1 MLMRHVAV
9 AAAFAAAPA
18 YAGETPVHNWTG
30 VYIGANIGGGWA
42 SNGVDYAPN
51 DPQASNLFFAGGKPP
66 PASFDLSGVLGG
78 VQLGYN
84 HRVGSAWLIGV
95 EADFEGSGVSGSG
108 STSGVFAPYYTA
120 PFNAPVQQRL
130 DWFGTLRA
138 RLGYLPT
145 NNLLVYGTTGFA
157 YGRVVQR
164 GSWDTNTPFAFGG
177 GAYDVNCFGAS
188 PSCFAG
194 SSSKVATGWT
204 AGAGL
209 EYAVLRDWTLR
220 AEYLHVSL
228 AGGSTTETVLGDTTG
243 ALPSSFNAAFGRVS
257 LNTARIGLSYQ
268 FR

>member
-18 YAGETPVHNWTG
+18 YAGETSVHNWTG

-177 GAYDVNCFGAS
+177 GAYDVNCFGVS

-243 ALPSSFNAAFGRVS
+243 ALPSSFNAAFGHVS

>member
-1 MLMRHVAV
+1 MRYVAV
-9 AAAFAAAPA
+9 AAALAAAPA
-18 YAGETPVHNWTG
+18 YAGEAPAHNWTG

-42 SNGVDYAPN
+42 SNGVGYAPN
-51 DPQASNLFFAGGKPP
+51 DPQASNLFFAGGKPAA
-66 PASFDLSGVLGG
+66 ASFDLSGVLGG

-84 HRVGSAWLIGV
+84 HQLGSAWLIGV
-95 EADFEGSGVSGSG
+95 EADFEESGVSGSG

-120 PFNAPVQQRL
+120 PFNAPVQQGIE
-130 DWFGTLRA
+130 WFGTVRA
-138 RLGYLPT
+138 RLGFLPT
-145 NNLLVYGTTGFA
+145 SNLLAYGTAGFA
-157 YGRVVQR
+157 YGRVGQR

-177 GAYDVNCFGAS
+177 GAYDVNCFGVN

-228 AGGSTTETVLGDTTG
+228 AGGSTTETVLGDTAG

-257 LNTARIGLSYQ
+257 LNTARIGLSHQ